1 MPPEQNQPAPAPRRI
16 HIRSRLQAD
25 VIPWWIVSAS
35 LFVVGAGAVLAAVRS
50 EKRR

>member
-1 MPPEQNQPAPAPRRI
+1 MPQPPTQPKHRI
-16 HIRSRLQAD
+16 QIRSRLEAD

-50 EKRR
+50 EKR